1 MKDGELG
8 SEPLVAIARSV
19 KTRGLKGE
27 ILAELLTD
35 FPDRFNSITQL
46 VCVFPSGERR
56 EVELESHWLHQDR
69 VVLKL
74 AGIDNI
80 ETAAAFVGCEFAVPE
95 SERVQL
101 EDGEFYEWELQGC
114 EVTTVAGEH
123 LGRVKELLRTGGV
136 DALVIESDGS
146 RDYLVPMVETIVVNV
161 DLDNRAISIDPP
173 EGLLD
178 L

>member
-1 MKDGELG
+1 MKDDEHA
-8 SEPLVAIARSV
+8 SEPLVAVARAV

-27 ILAELLTD
+27 IVAELLTD
-35 FPDRFNSITQL
+35 FPERFDSMSHLI
-46 VCVFPSGERR
+46 CVAPNGERR

-80 ETAAAFVGCEFAVPE
+80 DSAAAFVGCEFAVPE

-101 EDGEFYEWELQGC
+101 EDGQFYEWELQGC
-114 EVTTVAGEH
+114 DVTTVTGQH

-136 DALVIESDGS
+136 DALVIESDRQ

-161 DLDNRAISIDPP
+161 DLDKRAISIDPP